1 MLKLYNTMSRSLED
15 FKPRKKGVVKIFTCG
30 PSIYRRPHIGNY
42 RTFMYEDILVK
53 YLEYKG
59 YIVDRAIPLTD
70 IEDKTILE
78 ALKTHRKI
86 EDITG
91 DVKKIFFA
99 ESKSLKIRLPVK
111 IQR

>member
-1 MLKLYNTMSRSLED
+1 MLKLYNTMTRSLEG

-59 YIVDRAIPLTD
+59 FSVDRAIPLTD

-78 ALKTHRKI
+78 AIKRKRKLM
-86 EDITG
+86 T
-91 DVKKIFFA
+91 
-99 ESKSLKIRLPVK
+99 
-111 IQR
+111 

>member
-1 MLKLYNTMSRSLED
+1 MLKLYNTMSRSIEE
-15 FKPRKKGVVKIFTCG
+15 FKPREKGAVKIFTCG

-59 YIVDRAIPLTD
+59 FTVDRAIPLTD
-70 IEDKTILE
+70 IEDKTIIE
-78 ALKTHRKI
+78 ALESHR
-86 EDITG
+86 DIDDLTG

-99 ESKSLKIRLPVK
+99 ESKTLKI
-111 IQR
+111 

>member
-1 MLKLYNTMSRSLED
+1 MLKLYNTMTRSLDD

-53 YLEYKG
+53 YLEYLSFR
-59 YIVDRAIPLTD
+59 VDRAIPLTD

-78 ALKTHRKI
+78 AIKKNKKI
-86 EDITG
+86 EELTG
-91 DVKKIFFA
+91 GIEKIFIS
-99 ESKSLKIRLPVK
+99 ESKPLQKQSTE
-111 IQR
+111 